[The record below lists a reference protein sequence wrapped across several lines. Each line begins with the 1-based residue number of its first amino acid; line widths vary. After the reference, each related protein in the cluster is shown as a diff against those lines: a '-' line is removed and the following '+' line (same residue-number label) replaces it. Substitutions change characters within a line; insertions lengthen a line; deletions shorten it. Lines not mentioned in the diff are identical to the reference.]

1 MSRHTLALA
10 AAALTIC
17 VAPAAHAHG
26 FAGNRFFPG
35 TIAVEDPAAAD
46 ELALPTFSSQDG
58 ENEYEIEWGKRIT
71 PHVAFSLG
79 SAYVDSDE
87 EGSGWSNLATGLK
100 WQFLTDAQSETMMSV
115 GIEAE
120 WKNTGSANIREDH
133 TTVAPALYFGH
144 GFGNAGA
151 DWVKPFAVT
160 GSLEYAMPA
169 QSRDDNG
176 DRIPSA
182 LGYGLTIQYSMP
194 YLAAHVHDYGYP
206 DWVNQLTP
214 LVEFTVDQPVRHRGE
229 ERTTGTINP
238 GVLWTGR
245 HVQLGGEAIIPING
259 DSGHSVGF
267 ALQLHIFVD
276 DLFSH
281 SLGRPVFG
289 ANN

>member
-17 VAPAAHAHG
+17 IAPAAHAHG

-46 ELALPTFSSQDG
+46 ELALPTASFQDG
-58 ENEYEIEWGKRIT
+58 ESEYEIEYGKRIT
-71 PHVAFSLG
+71 QHFALGLG

-87 EGSGWSNLATGLK
+87 EGHGWSNLAVSGK
-100 WQFLTDAQSETMMSV
+100 WQFLTDAASETMMSI
-115 GIEAE
+115 GLEAE
-120 WKNTGSANIREDH
+120 LAHTGSANIREDH
-133 TTVAPALYFGH
+133 TTVAPAFYFGH

-160 GSLEYAMPA
+160 GSLEYAMPTKGH
-169 QSRDDNG
+169 DEGG
-176 DRIPSA
+176 DPIPSA
-182 LGYGLTIQYSMP
+182 LGYGLTVQYSMP
-194 YLAAHVHDYGYP
+194 YLAAHVHDYGLP

-214 LVEFTVDQPVRHRGE
+214 LVEFTVDQPVRNRGD

-238 GVLWTGR
+238 GLLWTGR
-245 HVQLGGEAIIPING
+245 HIQLGAEAIIPMNG
-259 DSGHSVGF
+259 DSGHSVG
-267 ALQLHIFVD
+267 AAIQLHFFVD

-281 SLGRPVFG
+281 SLGRPLFG
-289 ANN
+289 GN